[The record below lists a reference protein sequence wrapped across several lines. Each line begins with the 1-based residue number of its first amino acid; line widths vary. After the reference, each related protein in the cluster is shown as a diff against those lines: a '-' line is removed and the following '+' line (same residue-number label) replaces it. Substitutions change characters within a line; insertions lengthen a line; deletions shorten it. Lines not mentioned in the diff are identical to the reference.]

1 MSINKNTLL
10 SLLKPEAAKIDQ
22 VMANDLKSVENS
34 QLAKVL
40 EYAIFSGGKRVRPLL
55 TLLAARLCAKTAES
69 TPSSSDESSL
79 YQLAITFEYLHVAS
93 LLHDD
98 VIDHADQ
105 RRGRPTA
112 NSVWGATPVILAGDY
127 LHSRALFL
135 AGSIGKEKVLATIS
149 KATAAMVESEF
160 IQMESVKTHD
170 KSENNYFRVLQGKT
184 AALIAAACQTG
195 ALYANASLETTNALV
210 VFGTNIGLAFQIV
223 DDLLDYL
230 GDPVKTGKAVG
241 NDFLEGKMTLPLIYA
256 MKNSSKPNKD
266 RIDELLAQAPE
277 NRAGDLAEIIKM
289 IKDSSGF
296 DYAKNSAEALIKEAA
311 DGLQLFPE
319 SPEKDIL
326 LGLGQY
332 ILKRDK

>member
-1 MSINKNTLL
+1 LIDKETLL
-10 SLLKPEAAKIDQ
+10 SLLKPEAAKIDA
-22 VMANDLKSVENS
+22 VMAKDLKSVENS
-34 QLAKVL
+34 QLSKVL

-55 TLLAARLCAKTAES
+55 TLLASRLS
-69 TPSSSDESSL
+69 TKVAHSSSPDINEDSL

-105 RRGRPTA
+105 RRGKPTA

-160 IQMESVKTHD
+160 IQMESAKTHD
-170 KSENNYFRVLQGKT
+170 KSENSYFRVLHGKT

-195 ALYANASLETTNALV
+195 ALYGNAAPETTNALV

-230 GDPVKTGKAVG
+230 GDPGKTGKAVG
-241 NDFLEGKMTLPLIYA
+241 NDFVEGKMTLPLIYA
-256 MKNSSKPNKD
+256 MQNSNNTSKS
-266 RIDELLAQAPE
+266 RIDELLAQTPE
-277 NRAGDLAEIIKM
+277 DRGGALAETKKLIVE
-289 IKDSSGF
+289 SGGF
-296 DYAKNSAEALIKEAA
+296 AYARDRAEALIREAA
-311 DGLQLFPE
+311 DGLKLFPE